1 MRVLSLFTGIGG
13 IDLGLERAGFT
24 IAYHSEIDP
33 YCQKVLRK
41 HWPDVSNLGDV
52 KNIKWEEL
60 DHVDVIAGGYPCQP
74 FSTAGKRQGEE
85 DPRHLWPYV
94 RDAIRVLRPRYAL
107 MENVRG
113 HLSLG
118 FGTVLAD
125 LASLGY
131 SAEWQVLP
139 ASAFGA
145 PHRRDR
151 LFFVAYPEDEFG
163 DVGGHLGDSHSA
175 RSGSEVSEQVG
186 GGGRV
191 VADAAQHSEAGAES
205 YGLREVYWQA
215 AESRESDRTSGS
227 LGDRWEDE
235 PDVGRVAHGIPA
247 RVDRLAALGN
257 AVVPQVAEW
266 VGRRIMDHARSLS

>member
-13 IDLGLERAGFT
+13 MDLGLERAGFT

-41 HWPDVSNLGDV
+41 HWPDVPNLGDI
-52 KNIKWEEL
+52 KNMKWEEL

-151 LFFVAYPEDEFG
+151 LLLVAYPSGG
-163 DVGGHLGDSHSA
+163 DA
-175 RSGSEVSEQVG
+175 R
-186 GGGRV
+186 
-191 VADAAQHSEAGAES
+191 DPES
-205 YGLREVYWQA
+205 QDLPEIFQQA
-215 AESRESDRTSGS
+215 AEPRESDRTSGS
-227 LGDRWEDE
+227 LGYRWEDE

-247 RVDRLAALGN
+247 RTHRLRALGN

-266 VGRRIMDHARSLS
+266 VGRRIMDHAQLVS